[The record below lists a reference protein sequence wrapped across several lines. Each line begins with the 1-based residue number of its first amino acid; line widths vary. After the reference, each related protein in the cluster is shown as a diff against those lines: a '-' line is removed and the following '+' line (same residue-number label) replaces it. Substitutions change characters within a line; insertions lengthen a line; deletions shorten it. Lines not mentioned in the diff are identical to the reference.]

1 VTDDWPEG
9 TVIGY
14 DSWHFHRWL
23 FQRYFGFVLPPG
35 AYSDILRQ
43 IRDRRAI
50 RMERDKAAGMST
62 WAVRVHRRGKG
73 NIWLLVVWKRRDN
86 RLITAVSMT
95 AERLGRIRAL
105 IPPTIKALP
114 AVPGGHRHQGKTC
127 GRREASPQTGNIG

>member
-14 DSWHFHRWL
+14 DLWHFHRRL
-23 FQRYFGFVLPPG
+23 FLRYFGFVLPPG

-43 IRDRRAI
+43 IRARSAI

-73 NIWLLVVWKRRDN
+73 NIWPLVVWKRQDN
-86 RLITAVSMT
+86 RLITVVSMT
-95 AERLGRIRAL
+95 AERLSQIRGL
-105 IPPTIKALP
+105 IPPTIKASR
-114 AVPGGHRHQGKTC
+114 AVPAGTEERDPT
-127 GRREASPQTGNIG
+127 RTSSDPRP

>member
-14 DSWHFHRWL
+14 DSWHFHRRL

-95 AERLGRIRAL
+95 AERLSRIRAL
-105 IPPTIKALP
+105 VPPTIKAFP
-114 AVPGGHRHQGKTC
+114 AVPAGTEKRDPT
-127 GRREASPQTGNIG
+127 RASSDPRP